1 MSKLAQRLAALSP
14 EKLMLLERRIKER
27 NGSVSPSAPSVAELP
42 QLSAYEEA
50 QLREWNKTQVEYEYA
65 GVCLHEL
72 FALQAEQTPQ
82 RVAVIAGQQQ
92 WTYGELNERAEQIA
106 GRLQQLGVGVEE
118 QVGICVERSL
128 EMIAAILGV
137 LKAGA
142 TYVPLDPAYPT
153 ERIKLM
159 LRDAGVR
166 VVLTQSWLSDQLP
179 AEVELVRLDESWEGN
194 TSFKAVAVSP
204 DSLAYVIYTSGST
217 GVPKG
222 VMISH
227 RAALN
232 HMLWM
237 QSVFSVTEA
246 DRVLQKTPF
255 IFDASV
261 WEIFLPLLTGACLVL
276 ARHGGHTESDYL
288 VQLAAEEKITILQ
301 VVPSL
306 MRMLLDEP
314 GLSNCTTLRLLFSG
328 GETLPA
334 ELPER
339 FFARLNAGL
348 INFYGP
354 TEATIDATF
363 WTCKRDGGDS
373 VPIGHPLA
381 NMQIHI
387 LDARQRL
394 VPVGVAGELY
404 IGGIGLSRGYLNRA
418 DLTAKSFVPDPFSAE
433 PGQRLFRTGDLAR
446 RRSDGAVEFLGR
458 ADHQVKLRGLRIEL
472 DEIEATLEE
481 HPAVRHAAVMLRE
494 FTPGDQR
501 LVGYVLPRNG
511 TPPTSKDLRTFLS
524 EKLPAT
530 MVPSLFVLLETFP
543 LLPNGKLDRQA
554 LPLPDTR
561 DLEIDYVAPGDALEE
576 SLATIWSEV
585 LGVKQIGIHD
595 NFFELGGHSLLA
607 TRILSRVREV
617 LRIEVPLRSLFQT
630 PTIAK
635 MAEVARGL
643 TPTAEEFSAP
653 SFSQSQQET
662 DAELAERVARLSD
675 EEVDQL
681 LRRMLASEKVVV
693 EDSNGVRVPPHK
705 ESTQEVSRKV
715 PPPPSAPVPGS
726 VMSVNGQMQHF
737 EEAYVNYIRGTQEA
751 WAEAQRRSMEAYVA
765 YLKTLQQ
772 LWTNVDVTKLDPQ
785 TLMAISQHMALAAIS
800 TANLQGLMSR
810 QQNSAFW

>member
-1 MSKLAQRLAALSP
+1 
-14 EKLMLLERRIKER
+14 
-27 NGSVSPSAPSVAELP
+27 
-42 QLSAYEEA
+42 
-50 QLREWNKTQVEYEYA
+50 
-65 GVCLHEL
+65 
-72 FALQAEQTPQ
+72 
-82 RVAVIAGQQQ
+82 
-92 WTYGELNERAEQIA
+92 
-106 GRLQQLGVGVEE
+106 
-118 QVGICVERSL
+118 
-128 EMIAAILGV
+128 
-137 LKAGA
+137 
-142 TYVPLDPAYPT
+142 
-153 ERIKLM
+153 
-159 LRDAGVR
+159 
-166 VVLTQSWLSDQLP
+166 
-179 AEVELVRLDESWEGN
+179 
-194 TSFKAVAVSP
+194 
-204 DSLAYVIYTSGST
+204 
-217 GVPKG
+217 VPKG

-237 QSVFSVTEA
+237 QSVFSVTAA

-261 WEIFLPLLTGACLVL
+261 WEIFLPLLTGARLIL
-276 ARHGGHTESDYL
+276 ARQGGHTESDYL
-288 VQLAAEEKITILQ
+288 VQLAAEEKVTILQ

-306 MRMLLDEP
+306 LRMLLDEP
-314 GLSNCTTLRLLFSG
+314 GLSNCTSLRLLFSG

-339 FFARLNAGL
+339 FFARLDAGL

-363 WTCKRDGGDS
+363 WICKRNGGES

-387 LDARQRL
+387 LDDRQQ
-394 VPVGVAGELY
+394 PVSIGVAGELY
-404 IGGIGLSRGYLNRA
+404 IGGIGLSRGYLNRP
-418 DLTAKSFVPDPFSAE
+418 DLTAGSFVPNPFSAE
-433 PGQRLFRTGDLAR
+433 PGRRLFRTGDLAR
-446 RRSDGAVEFLGR
+446 RRPDGAIEFLGR

-501 LVGYVLPRNG
+501 LVGYVLPKHG
-511 TPPTSKDLRTFLS
+511 TPPTPKELRTFLS
-524 EKLPAT
+524 EKLPTT
-530 MVPSLFVLLETFP
+530 MVPSVFVLLETFP

-561 DLEIDYVAPGDALEE
+561 DLEIDYVAPNDALEE
-576 SLATIWSEV
+576 TLATIWAEV
-585 LGVKQIGIHD
+585 LGLKHIGIHD

-617 LRIEVPLRSLFQT
+617 LRIEVPLRSLFQK

-635 MAEVARGL
+635 MAEVAREL

-653 SFSQSQQET
+653 SISKIQQEA

-681 LRRMLASEKVVV
+681 LRRMLAGEIVV
-693 EDSNGVRVPPHK
+693 EDSKRV
-705 ESTQEVSRKV
+705 VI
-715 PPPPSAPVPGS
+715 PPPGESSQDVSGKASSAPALAPS
-726 VMSVNGQMQHF
+726 PVMPSNGQMKHF

-765 YLKTLQQ
+765 YVKTLQQ
-772 LWTNVDVTKLDPQ
+772 IWTSADVTKLDPQ
-785 TLMAISQHMALAAIS
+785 TLMALSQHMAFAAIS
-800 TANLQGLMSR
+800 TANMQGLMSY
-810 QQNSAFW
+810 QQSNGLW

>member
-1 MSKLAQRLAALSP
+1 MSQLAQRLAALSP

-27 NGSVSPSAPSVAELP
+27 NGSVSSSAPSAPELP
-42 QLSAYEEA
+42 RLSANEEA
-50 QLREWNKTQVEYEYA
+50 PLREWNNTQVEYDHA
-65 GVCLHEL
+65 GVCLHEI
-72 FALQAEQTPQ
+72 FAIQAERTPEQ
-82 RVAVIAGQQQ
+82 VAVIAGQQQ
-92 WTYGELNERAEQIA
+92 WTYGELNAQARQIA
-106 GRLQQLGVGVEE
+106 GRLQQLDVAVEE
-118 QVGICVERSL
+118 RVGICVERSL
-128 EMIAAILGV
+128 EMTAAILGV

-142 TYVPLDPAYPT
+142 TYVPLDPAYPA

-179 AEVELVRLDESWEGN
+179 AEVELVRLDESWKGN
-194 TSFKAVAVSP
+194 APFNAVAVSP
-204 DSLAYVIYTSGST
+204 DNLAYVIYTSGST
-217 GVPKG
+217 GMPKG

-237 QSVFSVTEA
+237 QSVFAVTEA

-261 WEIFLPLLTGACLVL
+261 WEIFLPWLTGACLIL

-288 VQLAAEEKITILQ
+288 VQLVAEERVTILQ

-306 MRMLLDEP
+306 LRMLLDEP
-314 GLSNCTTLRLLFSG
+314 GLSNCTSLRLLFSG

-339 FFARLNAGL
+339 FFARLDAGL

-363 WTCKRDGGDS
+363 WICKRNGGDS

-381 NMQIHI
+381 NMQVHI
-387 LDARQRL
+387 LDDRQQP
-394 VPVGVAGELY
+394 VSVGVAGELY
-404 IGGIGLSRGYLNRA
+404 IGGIGLSRGYLNRPE
-418 DLTAKSFVPDPFSAE
+418 LTAKSFVPDPFSAE
-433 PGQRLFRTGDLAR
+433 PGQRLFRTGDLAQR
-446 RRSDGAVEFLGR
+446 RPDGAIEFLGR

-472 DEIEATLEE
+472 DEIEVTLEE

-511 TPPTSKDLRTFLS
+511 TPPTSKELRTFLS
-524 EKLPAT
+524 EKLPT
-530 MVPSLFVLLETFP
+530 MMVPSVFVLLDTFP
-543 LLPNGKLDRQA
+543 LLPNGKLNRQA
-554 LPLPDTR
+554 LPLPETR
-561 DLEIDYVAPGDALEE
+561 DLETDYVAPGDAVEE
-576 SLATIWSEV
+576 TLATIWAEV
-585 LGVKQIGIHD
+585 LGLKQVGIQD

-607 TRILSRVREV
+607 TRMLSRVREV

-653 SFSQSQQET
+653 SISKIQQET
-662 DAELAERVARLSD
+662 DAELEQRVARLSD
-675 EEVDQL
+675 EEVDHL
-681 LRRMLASEKVVV
+681 LRRMLADEEVVV
-693 EDSNGVRVPPHK
+693 EAPNRVVVPPHS
-705 ESTQEVSRKV
+705 ESSQDVSGKV
-715 PPPPSAPVPGS
+715 SPAPALAPGS
-726 VMSVNGQMQHF
+726 VAPANGQMQPF

-765 YLKTLQQ
+765 YVKTLQQ
-772 LWTNVDVTKLDPQ
+772 LWINVDVTKLDPQ
-785 TLMAISQHMALAAIS
+785 TLMAISHHMAFAAIS
-800 TANLQGLMSR
+800 TANMQSLMSY
-810 QQNSAFW
+810 QQNNGFW

>member
-1 MSKLAQRLAALSP
+1 MSQLAQRLAALSP

-27 NGSVSPSAPSVAELP
+27 NGSVSPSAPSMAELP
-42 QLSAYEEA
+42 RLSADEEA
-50 QLREWNKTQVEYEYA
+50 QLREWNKTQVEYEHA

-72 FALQAEQTPQ
+72 FALQAERTPE

-92 WTYGELNERAEQIA
+92 WTYGELDERAEQIA

-118 QVGICVERSL
+118 RVGICVERSL

-142 TYVPLDPAYPT
+142 TYVPLDPVHPA

-159 LRDAGVR
+159 LQDAGVR
-166 VVLTQSWLSDQLP
+166 VVLTQSWLRDQLP
-179 AEVELVRLDESWEGN
+179 VEVQLVSLDESWEGN
-194 TSFKAVAVSP
+194 TPFKAVALSP
-204 DSLAYVIYTSGST
+204 DNLAYVIYTSGST

-261 WEIFLPLLTGACLVL
+261 WEIFLPLLTGACLIL

-306 MRMLLDEP
+306 LRMLLDEP

-334 ELPER
+334 ELAER

-381 NMQIHI
+381 NMQIHV
-387 LDARQRL
+387 LDARQQL
-394 VPVGVAGELY
+394 VPVGVTGELY

-433 PGQRLFRTGDLAR
+433 PGQRLFRTGDLVR
-446 RRSDGAVEFLGR
+446 RRSDGAIEFLGR

-472 DEIEATLEE
+472 DEIEATLEK

-501 LVGYVLPRNG
+501 LVGYVLPKNG

-561 DLEIDYVAPGDALEE
+561 DLETDYVAPGDALEE
-576 SLATIWSEV
+576 TLATIWAEV
-585 LGVKQIGIHD
+585 LGVKRIGIHD
-595 NFFELGGHSLLA
+595 NFFEVGGHSLLA
-607 TRILSRVREV
+607 TRIVSRVREV

-643 TPTAEEFSAP
+643 TPTVGELSAP
-653 SFSQSQQET
+653 SVSKIQPET

-681 LRRMLASEKVVV
+681 LRRMLASEEVVV
-693 EDSNGVRVPPHK
+693 KDFNGVRVPPHR
-705 ESTQEVSRKV
+705 ESKQEVSGKV
-715 PPPPSAPVPGS
+715 PPPSAPAASS
-726 VMSVNGQMQHF
+726 VMPVNGQMQHF

-751 WAEAQRRSMEAYVA
+751 WADAQRRSMEAYVA
-765 YLKTLQQ
+765 YLKTLQHI
-772 LWTNVDVTKLDPQ
+772 WTNVDVTKLDPQ
-785 TLMAISQHMALAAIS
+785 TLMAISQHMALAAAS
-800 TANLQGLMSR
+800 TANVQGLMSW
-810 QQNSAFW
+810 QQNNGFW